1 MEVIENKL
9 VTGWAVVGV
18 AALWVTALVAAPG
31 VAQSWGGAA
40 AMLYAIGSLICHQLP
55 ERSFHL
61 AGSQL
66 PVCARCLGLYVGGA
80 AGALVWMIGASRRAR
95 PWPRGRA
102 LAFLAVAAVP
112 TLVTAGTAIT
122 GVGDPSNLWRAALA
136 LPLGFTGGAIVAA
149 VATNH
154 LK

>member
-1 MEVIENKL
+1 MQAVENKM
-9 VTGWAVVGV
+9 VTGWTVAGV
-18 AALWVTALVAAPG
+18 AALWAAAIVTAPALAQLSGG
-31 VAQSWGGAA
+31 VA
-40 AMLYAIGSLICHQLP
+40 AMLYAVGSLICHQLP
-55 ERSFHL
+55 DRSFHL
-61 AGSQL
+61 AGAQL

-80 AGALVWMIGASRRAR
+80 AGALVWMIAASRRAR
-95 PWPRGRA
+95 PWPREQA

-112 TLVTAGTAIT
+112 TAVTAGTAIA

-136 LPLGFTGGAIVAA
+136 VPLGFAGGRIVAA